1 MAKKYLF
8 LVIIVFLI
16 FSSGC
21 WDLREINA
29 SAIPITVG
37 MDLSGDNRINFSTLF
52 AQPASPGQGGGN
64 QMKTVL
70 SSSSG
75 ESVTLAAR
83 RMMLSLSRIP
93 DWTHVQTIVLGEN
106 LCRNDLP
113 LTIDFMNRNRN
124 IRPDTNLIISS
135 GTNPKELLFLITSL
149 GDGFKQ
155 LLLVN
160 EFQIGTYVP
169 TTMEEFTYK
178 LMTPG
183 IEPVVPQIIIAEN
196 PVTNKTGGRRD
207 KNAPAT
213 DNNKKLLLQGTAVF
227 KGDKMIGALDEIE
240 SRGYRWLNSPSKTGG
255 FMLVKSPLNAQE
267 YVALEVI
274 RFNHKTSPRLSE
286 DRIKMQL
293 DISTQLAFYEEAG
306 RGELLTP
313 GMIKKLEQAANLE
326 IARQIQSCIHK
337 SQRLNSDILGWG
349 LTLQE
354 YQPDEWKRVGSDWNE
369 RYPFIEAD
377 VSVKTSITQT
387 YLSNKSFKFQ

>member
-8 LVIIVFLI
+8 LILI
-16 FSSGC
+16 PLLFFSSGC

-29 SAIPITVG
+29 SAIPVTVG
-37 MDLSGDNRINFSTLF
+37 FDLSDNNKIDFSTLF

-75 ESVTLAAR
+75 ESVALAAR

-113 LTIDFMNRNRN
+113 MTIDFMNRNRN
-124 IRPDTNLIISS
+124 IRPDTNLIISA

-169 TTMEEFTYK
+169 TTMGEFTYK

-183 IEPVVPQIIIAEN
+183 IEPVVPQIIIVEDPIA
-196 PVTNKTGGRRD
+196 NKPAGEGD
-207 KNAPAT
+207 KNAQST

-227 KGDKMIGALDEIE
+227 KGDKMIGSLDEIE
-240 SRGYRWLNSPSKTGG
+240 SRGYRWLNSASKTGG
-255 FMLVKSPLNAQE
+255 FMLVKSPLNARE

-274 RFNHKTSPRLSE
+274 RFSSKTSSRFSE
-286 DRIKMQL
+286 DNLKMHLEISAQL
-293 DISTQLAFYEEAG
+293 SFYEEAG
-306 RGELLTP
+306 SGELLTP

-349 LTLQE
+349 LTVQE
-354 YQPDEWKRVGSDWNE
+354 YQPNEWKRLASDWNE

-387 YLSNKSFKFQ
+387 YLSNKSFNFQ